1 MGNAESN
8 LYQANQV
15 RTPTSVPQENV
26 PPANHHEAT
35 KTQDGDVP
43 KSQFAITRPALRM
56 VRH

>member
-8 LYQANQV
+8 HYQTNQV
-15 RTPTSVPQENV
+15 RAPVSVPQENV
-26 PPANHHEAT
+26 PPVSHHEAPEA
-35 KTQDGDVP
+35 QDVP